1 MVDRALC
8 LKSCAHNCT
17 NAACLM
23 MKVVPFSDR
32 SLACEACRLILSY
45 IEESHVM
52 LLCHWFLLSCPVF
65 LVHSFQN
72 SPLVLFNLF

>member
-1 MVDRALC
+1 MDNRALC
-8 LKSCAHNCT
+8 LKSCAHNCM

-45 IEESHVM
+45 IEETHVM
-52 LLCHWFLLSCPVF
+52 LLCHCFFTQLPCLLGTFISKLPFGIV
-65 LVHSFQN
+65 
-72 SPLVLFNLF
+72 